1 MTYRCQSGGAVYEYA
16 HDSLGDVTPA
26 PEPTGDLIVDP
37 LALVALCISI
47 FAALVGLSALIWNII
62 AWVRSGH
69 RVVVEIEAV
78 VRNPGRSASWV
89 GRRGKRDW
97 PAASV
102 PPSHVPYSVVFVKI
116 IARNTG
122 RAAVNI
128 ERFFFAVGKPAE
140 NKNMSWTFDYEPS
153 LPQRLEP
160 GASASREYLLT
171 DIEAFARREGR
182 QRFQGA
188 VELGDGTSRRSP
200 LSFDLDAPDRGAAF
214 LATPTGQTFQT
225 PAPRDE

>member
-1 MTYRCQSGGAVYEYA
+1 
-16 HDSLGDVTPA
+16 VTPA
-26 PEPTGDLIVDP
+26 PEPTGDPVVDP

-69 RVVVEIEAV
+69 RVVVQIEAV

-89 GRRGKRDW
+89 GRRGRRGW
-97 PAASV
+97 AATSV
-102 PPSHVPYSVVFVKI
+102 PPSHVLYSVVFVKI
-116 IARNTG
+116 TARNVG
-122 RAAVNI
+122 RAAVDI
-128 ERFFFAVGKPAE
+128 ERFYFSVGKPAQ
-140 NKNMSWTFDYEPS
+140 NKNMSWTYDDDPP

-160 GASASREYLLT
+160 GASASREYMLT
-171 DIEAFARREGR
+171 NVEAFARREGSR
-182 QRFQGA
+182 RFRGA

-200 LSFDLDAPDRGAAF
+200 LGFDLDARDRGAAF
-214 LATPTGQTFQT
+214 LATSTGQTLQT